1 MHASTR
7 LKVHRLA
14 SAAVLAIGLALM
26 TMMILV
32 ESEPGL
38 LPLLMVVGGGAWL
51 LATHLRMR
59 RPR

>member
-14 SAAVLAIGLALM
+14 SATVLAIGLALM

-51 LATHLRMR
+51 LATQLRMR